1 VVCAVV
7 MCGEWAAGWEGGGGA
22 VGCRPPRAFGEKFEE
37 RERHRNV
44 VAMRVIRL
52 CHYFKSGRR
61 GAGRWVS
68 RGARLVAGGTATGH
82 ACVCLVVVRL
92 WFAGSCMLFGGFI
105 PWQRVSVAWF
115 PPNNILRAPMVV
127 RTLA

>member
-1 VVCAVV
+1 MVCAVV

-37 RERHRNV
+37 RETETG

-52 CHYFKSGRR
+52 CNYFKSGRR

-82 ACVCLVVVRL
+82 ACVCLVHA
-92 WFAGSCMLFGGFI
+92 FAGSCVLFGGFI

>member
-1 VVCAVV
+1 
-7 MCGEWAAGWEGGGGA
+7 M
-22 VGCRPPRAFGEKFEE
+22 
-37 RERHRNV
+37 RNLV

-61 GAGRWVS
+61 RAGRWVS

-92 WFAGSCMLFGGFI
+92 WFAGIYRVCCLGFLFRG
-105 PWQRVSVAWF
+105 SE
-115 PPNNILRAPMVV
+115 
-127 RTLA
+127 